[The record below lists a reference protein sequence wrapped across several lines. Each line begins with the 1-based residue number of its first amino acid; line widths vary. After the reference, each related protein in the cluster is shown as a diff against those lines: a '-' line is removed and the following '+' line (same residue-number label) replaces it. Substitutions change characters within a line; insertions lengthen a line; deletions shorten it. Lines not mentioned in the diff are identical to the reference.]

1 MSALHVAKAGYG
13 KTMSRVREDHGENT
27 AAGTSQGVCDIVVLG
42 NDWLRDRHVEVLIGT
57 A

>member
-13 KTMSRVREDHGENT
+13 KAMSRVREDHGENT